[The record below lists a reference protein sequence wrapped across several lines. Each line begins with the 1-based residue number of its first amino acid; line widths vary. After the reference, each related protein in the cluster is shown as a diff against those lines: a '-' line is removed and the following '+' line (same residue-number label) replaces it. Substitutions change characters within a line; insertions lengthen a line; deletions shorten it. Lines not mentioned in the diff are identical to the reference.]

1 MGAAGWSMPKRSPPS
16 TPKRSPPRQGAND
29 ELASLETGKAVAA
42 YRDVQLAGNRGSD
55 EFKIKLDYVAK
66 LEAEIALMQREEK
79 ESLGAEAELRAE
91 VEDLD
96 LELDSLH
103 DLEEIA
109 EEELEMAEEAVDNRE
124 ARVAAMEDDVD
135 NAVEICEMMR
145 KDELGNLTRE
155 LGAITQEAE
164 DLQKELDMLDQ
175 LQTFD
180 AKEVKQ
186 QIAEQEE
193 LVGRDSIEFGI
204 AQWTHVNKCLAA
216 QSRYLRKETHGI
228 RRELSRLEQR
238 ETDVSDTSDFG
249 EELGQVHSDN
259 DWS

>member
-124 ARVAAMEDDVD
+124 ARVAAMEDDVG

-155 LGAITQEAE
+155 LGAITQVMCSRSPLTSSERWASLVMCIWWQEAE
-164 DLQKELDMLDQ
+164 
-175 LQTFD
+175 
-180 AKEVKQ
+180 
-186 QIAEQEE
+186 
-193 LVGRDSIEFGI
+193 
-204 AQWTHVNKCLAA
+204 
-216 QSRYLRKETHGI
+216 
-228 RRELSRLEQR
+228 
-238 ETDVSDTSDFG
+238 
-249 EELGQVHSDN
+249 
-259 DWS
+259 